1 MVCCSLG
8 CIRISLGSENL
19 LAPAARSC
27 AQTCTLT
34 CLAARS
40 QVGLTC
46 SRIGVRAGRPERQ
59 DPSRGTPPSPRRQ
72 QGMRV
77 TGSEDLCV
85 QDLGL
90 RSRELLQRQVRRPA
104 CSHCCSCRLAEAQE
118 SLTRAPSRVSSAT
131 ACYHYHMPPCMQ
143 AGRLQPH
150 LWGLIVHFPVM
161 CSAARPPTPHTDCLS

>member
-46 SRIGVRAGRPERQ
+46 SRIGVRAGRPGRN
-59 DPSRGTPPSPRRQ
+59 DLNRGTPPSTAAEAHARDSLRGPLCPGSGATQPRAAAAA
-72 QGMRV
+72 GAPA
-77 TGSEDLCV
+77 
-85 QDLGL
+85 GL
-90 RSRELLQRQVRRPA
+90 LPI
-104 CSHCCSCRLAEAQE
+104 CSCRLAEAQE
-118 SLTRAPSRVSSAT
+118 SLTRASYRDSSAT

-161 CSAARPPTPHTDCLS
+161 CSAARLPTPHTDCLS